1 MEDCAGAWSL
11 ALEDAF
17 VRRPTHAS
25 PRPGSRRGWRAGK
38 ATGPES
44 QGSGAARPEAQPRP
58 LPVPGSPHYRGVA
71 RRRPEAPR
79 PGVPGRGEG
88 ARRRPGGSRPR
99 YIFSLEEG
107 REIGFAVTRGHLAQ
121 RTGGV
126 RGDGPQ
132 PRSPSYP
139 PQPQPRAGLRHRR
152 GSEGAAWEV
161 RPPWRPPAPGPY
173 HSVPLIMRCAGE
185 PAVPSESLFLWP
197 PPAAASLA
205 AEVSVPP
212 PLIPTSSAHRGRAAP
227 ARTGPVLAGSRF
239 VVIKGR
245 RGRVYPR

>member
-71 RRRPEAPR
+71 RPRPEAPR

-139 PQPQPRAGLRHRR
+139 PPTPTAGRSAAPPRVRGRRLGGEAALAPASAGSLPLRTLDN
-152 GSEGAAWEV
+152 EV
-161 RPPWRPPAPGPY
+161 RWR
-173 HSVPLIMRCAGE
+173 
-185 PAVPSESLFLWP
+185 
-197 PPAAASLA
+197 
-205 AEVSVPP
+205 
-212 PLIPTSSAHRGRAAP
+212 
-227 ARTGPVLAGSRF
+227 ARRP
-239 VVIKGR
+239 
-245 RGRVYPR
+245 